1 MSLCHHRV
9 DAPSLALSPH
19 SSLSRAARQYDRV
32 FAPHCAQETVFDA
45 VQPLVVSVLDGY
57 NVCVFAYGQTGSGKT
72 FTIEGTAD
80 DPGVSPRAV
89 AELFRIVGE
98 RSPDWSFT
106 VTMCMLEVCMQCG
119 HHTMHMNCL
128 ALLLDLLSRRRRI
141 RHTRSTTRRFVTC
154 WTLLPPLPRRRPRER
169 TEVPTPAPKPPPPPP
184 LHPAKRW
191 RSGRPATGWRCP
203 A

>member
-106 VTMCMLEVCMQCG
+106 VTMCMMEV
-119 HHTMHMNCL
+119 
-128 ALLLDLLSRRRRI
+128 LLPAACQL
-141 RHTRSTTRRFVTC
+141 TRRPPRPAAPPCAFLSSHRP
-154 WTLLPPLPRRRPRER
+154 LLPSSRPIMY
-169 TEVPTPAPKPPPPPP
+169 
-184 LHPAKRW
+184 L
-191 RSGRPATGWRCP
+191 
-203 A
+203 